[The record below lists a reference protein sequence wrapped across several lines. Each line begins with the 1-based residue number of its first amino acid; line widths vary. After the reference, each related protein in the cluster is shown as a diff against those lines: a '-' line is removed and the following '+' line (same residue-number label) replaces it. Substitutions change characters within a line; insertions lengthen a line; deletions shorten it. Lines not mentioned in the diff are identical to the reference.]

1 MKYKQQCLLDS
12 IHGRIEVKHS
22 SLKEPTTADWLISR
36 VTMSVLDE
44 VPKIVL
50 MIERVFCVF
59 IRQYLN
65 LRNAHS

>member
-12 IHGRIEVKHS
+12 IHGRIEIKNS
-22 SLKEPTTADWLISR
+22 RLKEATTADISR

-65 LRNAHS
+65 LRNAHV

>member
-12 IHGRIEVKHS
+12 IHGRIEIKNS
-22 SLKEPTTADWLISR
+22 SLKEATTADISR

-65 LRNAHS
+65 LRNAHP